1 MSAGASSSSWH
12 VMIVWPLASFGS
24 TPVIFS
30 AIPAGSSSS
39 ASPSTCGESA

>member
-1 MSAGASSSSWH
+1 
-12 VMIVWPLASFGS
+12 MIVRPLASFGS

-39 ASPSTCGESA
+39 ASPSTCGESV